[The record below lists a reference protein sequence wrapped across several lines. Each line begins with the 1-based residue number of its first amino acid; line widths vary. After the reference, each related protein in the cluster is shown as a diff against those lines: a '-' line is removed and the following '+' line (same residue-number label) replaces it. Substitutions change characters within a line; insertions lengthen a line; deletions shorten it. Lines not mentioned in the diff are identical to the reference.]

1 MDKKGNDPLRE
12 EFRSSQVYNVLKGSG
27 IPVAGK
33 IADGL
38 DKATQGLDQVV
49 SGFASGV
56 KSGGGNQNGHPYQPS
71 QRTNGSA
78 PSGQGTSQT
87 GWGQPNPSQGANYQA
102 PPNTPPYNGSQ
113 TGNGYYHYSYT
124 QNRQTRPPQQ
134 TAAQGQPRQ
143 AAAQGQPRQAAAQ
156 GQLRQAAAQGQSRQ
170 AASQGQPRQA
180 AAQGQPRQ
188 TATQGQPR
196 QTRPPQAPVYRPPQG
211 KGYPQGAPV
220 PQVPMKMVRQGSPAK
235 FYITGAVALAYALMG
250 PLYEPRHF
258 VIFAVVLVAV
268 FLISGALFRGRKV
281 FVPIE
286 PEKPKEEPKPQPEKE
301 EKSQTGNP
309 EVDKII
315 DEGRE
320 YLKKLRAAD
329 DAIPDEALSECI
341 TRMERA
347 SSDIFRYIG
356 EHPEKAPQ
364 IRKFMNY
371 YLPTTLKLLNSYQ
384 RLSSQ
389 SVKGENIT
397 STMFNI
403 AGMMHTV
410 ADAFEKQLDALFSE
424 EAMDISADI
433 TVFETLLKQE
443 GFVDEEKK
451 EPSK

>member
-1 MDKKGNDPLRE
+1 
-12 EFRSSQVYNVLKGSG
+12 
-27 IPVAGK
+27 
-33 IADGL
+33 
-38 DKATQGLDQVV
+38 
-49 SGFASGV
+49 
-56 KSGGGNQNGHPYQPS
+56 
-71 QRTNGSA
+71 
-78 PSGQGTSQT
+78 
-87 GWGQPNPSQGANYQA
+87 
-102 PPNTPPYNGSQ
+102 
-113 TGNGYYHYSYT
+113 
-124 QNRQTRPPQQ
+124 
-134 TAAQGQPRQ
+134 
-143 AAAQGQPRQAAAQ
+143 
-156 GQLRQAAAQGQSRQ
+156 
-170 AASQGQPRQA
+170 
-180 AAQGQPRQ
+180 
-188 TATQGQPR
+188 
-196 QTRPPQAPVYRPPQG
+196 
-211 KGYPQGAPV
+211 
-220 PQVPMKMVRQGSPAK
+220 MKMVRKGSPAK
-235 FYITGAVALAYALMG
+235 FYITGAAALIYALSA
-250 PLYEPRHF
+250 PLYEPQHF
-258 VIFAVVLVAV
+258 VIFAAVLVLV
-268 FLISGALFRGRKV
+268 FLASGALFRGKKM

-286 PEKPKEEPKPQPEKE
+286 PEKPKEEPKLQKE

-347 SSDIFRYIG
+347 SADIFRFIAD
-356 EHPEKAPQ
+356 HPEKAPQ

-410 ADAFEKQLDALFSE
+410 ADAFEKQLDSLFSE

-451 EPSK
+451 EETK

>member
-1 MDKKGNDPLRE
+1 MDKKGYDPLQE

-49 SGFASGV
+49 GGFASG
-56 KSGGGNQNGHPYQPS
+56 GNSTSRGAQTGHPYQASPK
-71 QRTNGSA
+71 QAGYQVPPKQNPPQNGWNQQAQTNTA
-78 PSGQGTSQT
+78 NYRP
-87 GWGQPNPSQGANYQA
+87 PQGAYQ
-102 PPNTPPYNGSQ
+102 NNGKQ
-113 TGNGYYHYSYT
+113 TGNGYYQYNYAQ
-124 QNRQTRPPQQ
+124 QNQTRPPQQ
-134 TAAQGQPRQ
+134 NQRQAQPRQ
-143 AAAQGQPRQAAAQ
+143 QAPQAQQPRPQAQ
-156 GQLRQAAAQGQSRQ
+156 RTQPSRQ
-170 AASQGQPRQA
+170 PSQGQPRQ
-180 AAQGQPRQ
+180 GN
-188 TATQGQPR
+188 
-196 QTRPPQAPVYRPPQG
+196 QTRPPQATAYQPPRG
-211 KGYPQGAPV
+211 NGTPQGAPV
-220 PQVPMKMVRQGSPAK
+220 PQVPMKLVHKGSPAK
-235 FYITGAVALAYALMG
+235 YYITGAVALFYALTAT
-250 PLYEPRHF
+250 PLYEPYHF
-258 VIFAVVLVAV
+258 GIFAVVLVLV
-268 FLISGALFRGRKV
+268 FLISGALFRGKKV

-347 SSDIFRYIG
+347 SADIFRYIAD
-356 EHPEKAPQ
+356 HPEKAPQ

-443 GFVDEEKK
+443 GFVDQEKK
-451 EPSK
+451 EETK

>member
-12 EFRSSQVYNVLKGSG
+12 ELRSSQVYHVLKGSG

-33 IADGL
+33 IAQGL
-38 DKATQGLDQVV
+38 DKAAQGLDQVV
-49 SGFASGV
+49 EGFSAGV
-56 KSGGGNQNGHPYQPS
+56 KSNRGAGAGHPYRQSPPVWQAPPQQRPPQTAQPP
-71 QRTNGSA
+71 RGAAPGNG
-78 PSGQGTSQT
+78 TR
-87 GWGQPNPSQGANYQA
+87 YQA
-102 PPNTPPYNGSQ
+102 PPP
-113 TGNGYYHYSYT
+113 NGYYRYNYT
-124 QNRQTRPPQQ
+124 QGRQAPPPVSGTRPGPRPQGG
-134 TAAQGQPRQ
+134 AGAR
-143 AAAQGQPRQAAAQ
+143 
-156 GQLRQAAAQGQSRQ
+156 
-170 AASQGQPRQA
+170 
-180 AAQGQPRQ
+180 
-188 TATQGQPR
+188 
-196 QTRPPQAPVYRPPQG
+196 PQAQARPQPQAQ
-211 KGYPQGAPV
+211 PQA
-220 PQVPMKMVRQGSPAK
+220 QVPMKLVHTGSPAK
-235 FYITGAVALAYALMG
+235 FYITGAAALFYAMVA
-250 PLYEPRHF
+250 PLYEPQHF
-258 VIFAVVLVAV
+258 IIFLLVLVLV
-268 FLISGALFRGRKV
+268 FLGSGALFKGKKV

-286 PEKPKEEPKPQPEKE
+286 PEKPKEEPKAKPEKE

-329 DAIPDEALSECI
+329 DAIPDEALSEDI

-347 SSDIFRYIG
+347 SADIFRYIAD
-356 EHPEKAPQ
+356 HPEKAPQ

-384 RLSSQ
+384 RLSAQ

-410 ADAFEKQLDALFSE
+410 ADAFEKQLDALFSQ

-443 GFVDEEKK
+443 GFVEEEKK
-451 EPSK
+451 EGTL